1 MILCIY
7 WQPHNMNSIVH
18 VVISHYMRPHILD
31 KPKRHTAFGWIHAIF
46 WLWNM
51 QKTSQQFRVPACK
64 HIPPSVW
71 GLSSNLGWRHPNCHH
86 NLDTHT
92 HISDQNDY
100 VLWFYSASTTLC
112 RTMLHY
118 IPLFD
123 IVQNA
128 YSRVPTSTHWNMYYH
143 IDLRNIELY
152 INYLESYHIN
162 LYRITPFYHSVIKY
176 MYHITLCMV
185 LHCFRLDG
193 IVTFDILNS
202 IASDYFFPRIWV
214 HMISYH
220 IKCYHINH
228 CNDMIEYDT
237 SYFIV
242 FYHVLFK
249 SFQSILMSH
258 HIT

>member
-92 HISDQNDY
+92 HTHISPIRMIM
-100 VLWFYSASTTLC
+100 FYDFIA
-112 RTMLHY
+112 H
-118 IPLFD
+118 
-123 IVQNA
+123 Q
-128 YSRVPTSTHWNMYYH
+128 
-143 IDLRNIELY
+143 
-152 INYLESYHIN
+152 
-162 LYRITPFYHSVIKY
+162 
-176 MYHITLCMV
+176 
-185 LHCFRLDG
+185 LHCAALCYIIFLCLTSYKTH
-193 IVTFDILNS
+193 IHAYPLVPIETCIIILIYVILNCTLIILNHIIS
-202 IASDYFFPRIWV
+202 IY
-214 HMISYH
+214 
-220 IKCYHINH
+220 
-228 CNDMIEYDT
+228 
-237 SYFIV
+237 IV
-242 FYHVLFK
+242 
-249 SFQSILMSH
+249 SH
-258 HIT
+258 HFIIVSSSICIISFYVWYCIALDWTAL

>member
-1 MILCIY
+1 
-7 WQPHNMNSIVH
+7 
-18 VVISHYMRPHILD
+18 
-31 KPKRHTAFGWIHAIF
+31 
-46 WLWNM
+46 
-51 QKTSQQFRVPACK
+51 
-64 HIPPSVW
+64 
-71 GLSSNLGWRHPNCHH
+71 
-86 NLDTHT
+86 
-92 HISDQNDY
+92 
-100 VLWFYSASTTLC
+100 
-112 RTMLHY
+112 MLHY

-128 YSRVPTSTHWNMYYH
+128 YSRVPTSTHWNMYH
-143 IDLRNIELY
+143 IDLPNIELY
-152 INYLESYHIN
+152 INYLESYHIIN
-162 LYRITPFYHSVIKY
+162 FYRITPFYHSVIKY
-176 MYHITLCMV
+176 MYHIILCMV

-193 IVTFDILNS
+193 IVVFDILNS